1 MLFYKRF
8 LGHSSERCTGI
19 SELSSTDLADKGKS
33 LPPHPLGTV
42 AEPDG
47 ELVDEVQAQIVSA
60 TCIQL
65 LEDLYNLRTQE
76 GETHLKVE
84 FKTAVNLQKN

>member
-1 MLFYKRF
+1 MHFYKRF
-8 LGHSSERCTGI
+8 LGHLSERYTGI

-47 ELVDEVQAQIVSA
+47 ELVDEVQTQIIGT

-65 LEDLYNLRTQE
+65 LEDFYNLRTQE
-76 GETHLKVE
+76 GEILKSRV
-84 FKTAVNLQKN
+84 